1 MARMDAERAYMG
13 RSRAK
18 IWTYLIL
25 AVVLVIGAV
34 VANAAFSNPEMA
46 KHGVKSFLGLPGW
59 ALALVTFVA
68 GAGFYWMG
76 LKVETDWPEFL
87 GAFLIAT
94 SVAALEFIVGWSH
107 FELGL
112 VVLPYL
118 LPIAVFVILLMVGI
132 KRSV

>member
-1 MARMDAERAYMG
+1 MDAERAYMG

-25 AVVLVIGAV
+25 AVVLVIGAMI
-34 VANAAFSNPEMA
+34 ANAAFSNPEMA

-59 ALALVTFVA
+59 ALALVTFVV
-68 GAGFYWMG
+68 GAAFYWMG

-87 GAFLIAT
+87 GAFLIAG